1 MYENAH
7 LAGGKEIFLFSIG
20 ETQVKSCVSLV
31 KWPSLLLFLCVVF
44 LALGNFHTCEAL
56 HVLLSVG
63 IMLSEETN
71 MESKYFPQNLR
82 YLRETAELSQ
92 AELAEKIF
100 VSRTLL
106 VKLETGAANPT
117 EDHVDAL
124 CKYFGVEKDELLNKN
139 LGWDISRKLSVRR
152 MMESKINL
160 VIVIVCLVI
169 LASFVLLLTLPIL
182 IEGQSR
188 GYYCAVGTDGSK
200 ICYPKYGT
208 TNTNALLFGM
218 NHGNY
223 LAFVDLVFSSVS
235 FLLGICFFSQNQA
248 V

>member
-1 MYENAH
+1 
-7 LAGGKEIFLFSIG
+7 
-20 ETQVKSCVSLV
+20 
-31 KWPSLLLFLCVVF
+31 
-44 LALGNFHTCEAL
+44 
-56 HVLLSVG
+56 
-63 IMLSEETN
+63 
-71 MESKYFPQNLR
+71 MESKYFSQNLR
-82 YLRETAELSQ
+82 YLRENAELSQ

-182 IEGQSR
+182 IEGQDR
-188 GYYCAVGTDGSK
+188 GHYCTVWTDGSK
-200 ICYPKYGT
+200 ICYPQYGT

-235 FLLGICFFSQNQA
+235 FLLGICFFFPKPSRLKFGLLIAFYTLFA
-248 V
+248 VSIILFVVFMVWAIPVSDYEAHILK

>member
-1 MYENAH
+1 
-7 LAGGKEIFLFSIG
+7 
-20 ETQVKSCVSLV
+20 
-31 KWPSLLLFLCVVF
+31 
-44 LALGNFHTCEAL
+44 
-56 HVLLSVG
+56 
-63 IMLSEETN
+63 

-106 VKLETGAANPT
+106 VKLETGAAKPT
-117 EDHVDAL
+117 KDHVDAL

-152 MMESKINL
+152 IMESKINF

-169 LASFVLLLTLPIL
+169 LVSFVLLLTLPIL
-182 IEGQSR
+182 IEGQDR
-188 GYYCAVGTDGSK
+188 GYYCTVWTDGSE
-200 ICYPKYGT
+200 ICYSRYGT
-208 TNTNALLFGM
+208 TNTNALFFGM

-223 LAFVDLVFSSVS
+223 LALVDLVISSVS
-235 FLLGICFFSQNQA
+235 FLLGILFFFPKSSRLKFGLLLAFYTLFVVSIILFA
-248 V
+248 VFMVWAVPVSDYEAHILK

>member
-1 MYENAH
+1 
-7 LAGGKEIFLFSIG
+7 
-20 ETQVKSCVSLV
+20 
-31 KWPSLLLFLCVVF
+31 
-44 LALGNFHTCEAL
+44 
-56 HVLLSVG
+56 
-63 IMLSEETN
+63 

-106 VKLETGAANPT
+106 VKFETGAANPT

-160 VIVIVCLVI
+160 VIVIVCLAI
-169 LASFVLLLTLPIL
+169 LASIVLLLTLPIL
-182 IEGQSR
+182 IEGQDR
-188 GYYCAVGTDGSK
+188 GHYCTVWTDGSE
-200 ICYPKYGT
+200 ICYPQYGT
-208 TNTNALLFGM
+208 TNANALLFGM
-218 NHGNY
+218 NHRNY

-235 FLLGICFFSQNQA
+235 FPLGICFFFQKSSRLKLGFQIAFYTLFA
-248 V
+248 VSIILFAVFMVWAIPVSDYEAHILK